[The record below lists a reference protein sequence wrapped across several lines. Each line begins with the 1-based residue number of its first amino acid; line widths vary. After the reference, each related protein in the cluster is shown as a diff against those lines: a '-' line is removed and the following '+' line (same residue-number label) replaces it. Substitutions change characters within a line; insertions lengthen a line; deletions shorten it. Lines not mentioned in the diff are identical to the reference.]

1 MADTQIIAPE
11 GVPLLTITAE
21 FDAPRELVF
30 RAHVEPEL
38 LIQWLGPRG
47 LSMTVERF
55 EARDGG
61 RYNYTHH
68 DAEGNEFGFRGV
80 FHGDPTPDAIV
91 QTWEFDGAPG
101 HVSLD
106 TLTLEGRE
114 GRTLL
119 KGISIMQSVEDRDAM
134 VESGMEQGVREG
146 YERLEELLERLKSDE
161 SGRERHG
168 EAGHRAA

>member
-1 MADTQIIAPE
+1 MADTQIITPE
-11 GVPLLTITAE
+11 GVPLVTITAE
-21 FDAPRELVF
+21 FEAPRELVF

-47 LSMTVERF
+47 LTMTVEHF

-61 RYNYTHH
+61 RYRYTHR

-101 HVSLD
+101 HVLLD
-106 TLTLEGRE
+106 TLALEERDGRA
-114 GRTLL
+114 LL
-119 KGISIMQSVEDRDAM
+119 KGISAFQSLEDRDAM
-134 VESGMEQGVREG
+134 VESGMELGVREG
-146 YERLEELLERLKSDE
+146 YERLEELLERLKSGE
-161 SGRERHG
+161 SGREPHS
-168 EAGHRAA
+168 ESKDRAA